1 MPSTSLYRKYS
12 KSDTNTQMALKW
24 NPVSSLSSLSHHQI
38 LLFCTI
44 LLLTTT
50 HRCFAMFQSYESK
63 SIDHGPSRPLRYFY
77 SDQSM
82 QQSVGF
88 NLDDPNEEALMKIH
102 LLDALGLDHQPKPKS
117 YHVLDESASH
127 YLIELYTQ
135 LASKQQL
142 NMNFEQISPE
152 VYDTIKK
159 IQENGTTITTFT
171 TSGSTF
177 ANGTKRTTEFKL
189 ESGREKR
196 QISMD
201 ISEADVIMSFKNH
214 VRKQRKNSILRHNR
228 ERRFWFNIIDMA
240 KDKNMTILD
249 ADLRLY
255 RDVAK
260 SRLNS
265 SFPIRLTLYMLV
277 PNNNRNAKKAIRL
290 QYIDSMTIPGNKG
303 GWLQF
308 NVTEPVHHWTTH
320 SHDYNLGL
328 YLQVRSD
335 SMEKDLS
342 PKMVG
347 IINNNRGFRQY
358 QPFMAA
364 YLKLPANSGTRLM
377 SSRRDTNTVTQSMQ
391 SLISRQRRAVHN
403 GGKKSSTKRSSSFSF
418 YESDKANPF
427 IRQNERIC
435 AKHSLHVS
443 FKALN
448 WGDWIVTPD
457 SYTAAFCDGQCNFP
471 IPSNLEPTNHAIL
484 QNLMHLMSPNSI
496 PKPCCAP
503 KELSP
508 IMVLYFDDDS
518 NVVLKKFKNMVVTKC
533 SCH

>member
-214 VRKQRKNSILRHNR
+214 
-228 ERRFWFNIIDMA
+228 
-240 KDKNMTILD
+240 
-249 ADLRLY
+249 
-255 RDVAK
+255 
-260 SRLNS
+260 
-265 SFPIRLTLYMLV
+265 
-277 PNNNRNAKKAIRL
+277 
-290 QYIDSMTIPGNKG
+290 
-303 GWLQF
+303 
-308 NVTEPVHHWTTH
+308 
-320 SHDYNLGL
+320 
-328 YLQVRSD
+328 
-335 SMEKDLS
+335 
-342 PKMVG
+342 G
-347 IINNNRGFRQY
+347 IIYNY
-358 QPFMAA
+358 
-364 YLKLPANSGTRLM
+364 
-377 SSRRDTNTVTQSMQ
+377 
-391 SLISRQRRAVHN
+391 
-403 GGKKSSTKRSSSFSF
+403 
-418 YESDKANPF
+418 
-427 IRQNERIC
+427 
-435 AKHSLHVS
+435 
-443 FKALN
+443 
-448 WGDWIVTPD
+448 
-457 SYTAAFCDGQCNFP
+457 NF
-471 IPSNLEPTNHAIL
+471 
-484 QNLMHLMSPNSI
+484 
-496 PKPCCAP
+496 
-503 KELSP
+503 
-508 IMVLYFDDDS
+508 
-518 NVVLKKFKNMVVTKC
+518 
-533 SCH
+533 